1 MICTADC
8 TVFVALEKGF
18 ERRYISE
25 CHWVESL
32 SSDVEKTGQR
42 RSDTVTVYIPPEYK
56 HLCPENSDRDMIVK
70 GKCDFVFDNTAEKSV
85 SESMK
90 EFRKRH
96 EFFTVSGIDYKL
108 YGNSISHIKV
118 VAK

>member
-18 ERRYISE
+18 ERRYIPE
-25 CHWVESL
+25 CHLVENL

-70 GKCDFVFDNTAEKSV
+70 GKCDFVFDNTDEKTV
-85 SESMK
+85 SDSMR
-90 EFRKRH
+90 EFWKRH
-96 EFFTVSGIDYKL
+96 EFFTVKEIVQKL
-108 YGNSISHIKV
+108 YGNSTSHIKV
-118 VAK
+118 VAV